1 MFLEDVKQ
9 SSNGERN
16 EKIVY
21 FFFVVV
27 DIVIDD
33 AGTYVCVAVNK
44 HGRDEV
50 SAQIRITGLGKL
62 KNSQI
67 HRFFFQITFHRHR
80 RLSWD
85 CLILQCHVKTITFSR
100 GDLTGLYN
108 FCRTKN
114 TMYTDLH

>member
-33 AGTYVCVAVNK
+33 AGTYVCV
-44 HGRDEV
+44 
-50 SAQIRITGLGKL
+50 
-62 KNSQI
+62 I
-67 HRFFFQITFHRHR
+67 HNLR
-80 RLSWD
+80 RLIFATEMSSKTFD
-85 CLILQCHVKTITFSR
+85 VNGNLQQLLFLKC
-100 GDLTGLYN
+100 
-108 FCRTKN
+108 
-114 TMYTDLH
+114 